1 MEQKTILEELLGR
14 DPEEKRYNSR
24 LDEAFK
30 LSAKGK
36 YTEAGMIF
44 DELLAEH
51 PDDSEIIS
59 GKKLNERRMNLDNR
73 IANLGSRRQE
83 QKAEARKSVGETGAN
98 WLRSKKVLTAIVI
111 AFVLVCAATAAAVG
125 IDRYEA
131 GIDDLG
137 TQITE
142 RSDVNNTT
150 DEK

>member
-1 MEQKTILEELLGR
+1 MEQKTILEELLER
-14 DPEEKRYNSR
+14 SPEEKRYNSK

-36 YTEAGMIF
+36 YAEADAIF

-51 PDDSEIIS
+51 PDDREVIS
-59 GKKLNERRMNLDNR
+59 GKKLNERRMNLDSR
-73 IANLGSRRQE
+73 IASIGSRQRE

-125 IDRYEA
+125 IEKYEA
-131 GIDDLG
+131 GIDELG

-142 RSDVNNTT
+142 FEDAENTI